1 MANLEVTRYFK
12 PGSYP
17 HWSRDDWKEVEQI
30 RNELNLPTLQEQLQY
45 IEERRRNDEN
55 RSRDKYLFSI
65 SLSEDISWPDFE
77 EQGNDETTENKN
89 FVGKSRLLL
98 LLTRNPKLTLI
109 AIAAPILTFL
119 IITLVVFV
127 MGVIGIGATPFE
139 FCGKPV
145 VKTAS
150 DVESKFKDAF
160 AFGEYLKK
168 EVPELTNEQ
177 IYGLLGNVVIESG
190 DAGTKA
196 YQGYYLDTM
205 SEQIAKLQ
213 NGNAWWIIETQNK
226 SAHAV
231 GLIQWDPASKLL
243 NPAISEGVHW
253 TDSNFQFKQALAYF
267 KGRGEWSEFLVPGKT
282 TAYYAELGM
291 KMEGCQIGAN
301 GCTASER
308 AVSASQFSGY
318 DFTTGASISDN
329 SCSGVSAGGWTDPL
343 LGHISDNFG
352 PRVPFMT
359 ASGQWSSSNHRGT
372 DLVKSGGTC
381 DANIYAA
388 NDGKVIWAGRNGGE
402 GNSVHIEHAN
412 GLMTKYFHQP
422 DVNGIV
428 VKVGD
433 QVTAGQLIGH
443 VGTTGA
449 STGCHLHF
457 ELHVNGV
464 PQDSVPFFKSFGVDI
479 NAN

>member
-30 RNELNLPTLQEQLQY
+30 RTELNLPTLQEQLQY
-45 IEERRRNDEN
+45 LEERRRSDEN
-55 RSRDKYLFSI
+55 RARDKYLFMI
-65 SLSEDISWPDFE
+65 SLSDDVSWPEFE
-77 EQGNDETTENKN
+77 AQGNDETTENRD

-98 LLTRNPKLTLI
+98 LLARNPKVSILVILS
-109 AIAAPILTFL
+109 PIFTFL

-127 MGVIGIGATPFE
+127 IGVLGVGSTPFE
-139 FCGKPV
+139 FCARPL

-150 DVESKFKDAF
+150 DVETKYADAF
-160 AFGEYLKK
+160 AFGEYLKS

-177 IYGLLGNVVIESG
+177 IYGLLGNVAIESS
-190 DAGTKA
+190 DAGTRA
-196 YQGYYLDTM
+196 YQGYYMDTM
-205 SEQIAKLQ
+205 SEQIAKLR
-213 NGNAWWIIETQNK
+213 NGNAWWITETQNK

-231 GLIQWDPASKLL
+231 GLIQWDPASKLIEV
-243 NPAISEGVHW
+243 AIAEGVHW
-253 TDSNFQFKQALAYF
+253 TNKNLQFKQALAYF
-267 KGRGEWSEFLVPGKT
+267 KGRSQWSEFLVTGNT

-308 AVSASQFSGY
+308 ATSALQFSGY
-318 DFTTGASISDN
+318 DFAN
-329 SCSGVSAGGWTDPL
+329 SFSGNACSGYSAGGWTDPL
-343 LGHISDNFG
+343 LGHISSSFG
-352 PRVPFMT
+352 ARFHPIYKIWRDH
-359 ASGQWSSSNHRGT
+359 NGT
-372 DLVKSGGTC
+372 DLVKPVGGTSC
-381 DANIYAA
+381 DQNIYAA
-388 NDGKVIWAGRNGGE
+388 NGGEVIAVAYNGGA
-402 GNSVHIEHAN
+402 GNHVNIQHPN
-412 GLMTKYFHQP
+412 NMVTKYFHMP
-422 DVNGIV
+422 DINGSVVN
-428 VKVGD
+428 VGD

-457 ELHVNGV
+457 ELHINGV
-464 PQDSVPFFKSFGVDI
+464 PTDSVPFFMSFGVDL